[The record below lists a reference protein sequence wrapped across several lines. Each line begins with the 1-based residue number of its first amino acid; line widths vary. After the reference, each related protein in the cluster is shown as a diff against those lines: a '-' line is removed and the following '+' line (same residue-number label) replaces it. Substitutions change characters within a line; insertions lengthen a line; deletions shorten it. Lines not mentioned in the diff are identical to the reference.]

1 VRNAA
6 GVGGVVS
13 CGTFTRRNPLS
24 ICRLLSAAAALA
36 VIAGP
41 AMAQQV
47 ISEPGYCAF
56 FYPNANC
63 QNKGPGNPYTDS
75 NYRRRISQG
84 DPMPGNATAGVV
96 RKRTRSTRAQ

>member
-1 VRNAA
+1 M
-6 GVGGVVS
+6 S
-13 CGTFTRRNPLS
+13 T
-24 ICRLLSAAAALA
+24 CRLLSAAAALA
-36 VIAGP
+36 VIAAP

-75 NYRRRISQG
+75 NYHRRISQG
-84 DPMPGNATAGVV
+84 DFTPSADPTSGVV
-96 RKRTRSTRAQ
+96 RKRSRTTRVR

>member
-1 VRNAA
+1 M
-6 GVGGVVS
+6 
-13 CGTFTRRNPLS
+13 T
-24 ICRLLSAAAALA
+24 IYRLLAVAAALA
-36 VIAGP
+36 VMTAP

-75 NYRRRISQG
+75 NYQRWSQG
-84 DPMPGNATAGVV
+84 YPQGYAQGYPMAGPPQTVGV
-96 RKRTRSTRAQ
+96 AKRRPRMQ